1 MSIRVVTTLLIL
13 CTLFAQRSLAVEEP
27 SVASME
33 SRTTAVLAGVELQ
46 SLLQRVAE
54 SAKKRFLVEAHVP
67 SQVVIGTVD
76 PKSVTF
82 PMLLAILRNN
92 GLAAFTQQ
100 GLVNVVPA
108 DDIRHFAVPTID
120 RDDNSIPDDEWV
132 TRITRTRNISAVQL
146 VPILRPLIPRGGHFA
161 ALPDQNALILVDSYA
176 NGRRILE
183 LIAALDKPAPKSP

>member
-27 SVASME
+27 SAASME
-33 SRTTAVLAGVELQ
+33 SRTTAALPGVELQ
-46 SLLQRVAE
+46 SL
-54 SAKKRFLVEAHVP
+54 EAHVP

-76 PKSVTF
+76 AKSVTF
-82 PMLLAILRNN
+82 PTLL
-92 GLAAFTQQ
+92 G
-100 GLVNVVPA
+100 VPA
-108 DDIRHFAVPTID
+108 DEIRHFAVPTID

-132 TRITRTRNISAVQL
+132 TRITHTRNISAVQL
-146 VPILRPLIPRGGHFA
+146 VPILRPLIPRGSHFA

-183 LIAALDKPAPKSP
+183 LIAALDKPAPKGP

>member
-1 MSIRVVTTLLIL
+1 MLIRAVTTLLIL
-13 CTLFAQRSLAVEEP
+13 GTLHAQRSLAVEEP
-27 SVASME
+27 SAASME
-33 SRTTAVLAGVELQ
+33 SRTTAALPGVELQ
-46 SLLQRVAE
+46 SLLQRVTE

-100 GLVNVVPA
+100 GL
-108 DDIRHFAVPTID
+108 
-120 RDDNSIPDDEWV
+120 
-132 TRITRTRNISAVQL
+132 RNISAVQL

-161 ALPDQNALILVDSYA
+161 ALPDQNALILVDSCA

-183 LIAALDKPAPKSP
+183 LITALDKPAPKGP